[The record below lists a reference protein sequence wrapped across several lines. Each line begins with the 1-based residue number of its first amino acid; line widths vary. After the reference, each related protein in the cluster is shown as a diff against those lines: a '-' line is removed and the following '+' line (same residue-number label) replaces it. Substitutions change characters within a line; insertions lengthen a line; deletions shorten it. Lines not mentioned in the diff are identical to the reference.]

1 MDRSK
6 HQTNR
11 VTSQVYIGISM
22 EEQLDSSTTR
32 EDINRAWK
40 SKVSNTDEKEKLAGE
55 ADRCVFWRV

>member
-1 MDRSK
+1 
-6 HQTNR
+6 
-11 VTSQVYIGISM
+11 M